1 MVLIMKIFVAVVV
14 IAASSRWGARGRQG
28 KARRKARGT
37 AAKKKQSKESSSKDQ
52 PGSTA
57 LQGKS
62 SSFSGQRTSGT
73 KPASGSRIRT
83 SLVTDLARRVIYE
96 RTARIRRVRQKAV
109 GSDGENLESDT

>member
-14 IAASSRWGARGRQG
+14 IAASLGESRAVSGCARGLGRQG

-73 KPASGSRIRT
+73 KPA
-83 SLVTDLARRVIYE
+83 
-96 RTARIRRVRQKAV
+96 
-109 GSDGENLESDT
+109 